1 MLHNLWMTP
10 LCFMWCIKI
19 SVTGRNGRVCIISPA
34 TRARN
39 TRPMHKRFTYLS
51 WPRANWSWNML
62 WIFHGKIVLSNPPS
76 STPPSAPPYH
86 TPFRNSYKR
95 RNTSNLDS
103 RLKNWKTIFSVVLS
117 SASRNTRWL
126 NAVEA
131 ESKMLSLPFVLLL
144 FRQFSPAIGFNILG
158 ICPSASYSHQQPFQA
173 LMKALAAR
181 GHNVTMI
188 STIPSKVSAIFFF
201 SPLFPFFSPS
211 FPSLSLCISFSVV
224 VSSRRFA
231 TTTPLNRSL
240 PTFSILFS
248 LSLSIGFSSLERR
261 NFNSY
266 RVANSF
272 NH

>member
-117 SASRNTRWL
+117 SASRNIRWL

-188 STIPSKVSAIFFF
+188 STIPSKVSAIFF
-201 SPLFPFFSPS
+201 SPPSSLSSLPLFPLSLFAFRSPS
-211 FPSLSLCISFSVV
+211 SFRLVVLRQRHHLIDLSRHFRFLSLSLDRTLE
-224 VSSRRFA
+224 SRTEKF
-231 TTTPLNRSL
+231 
-240 PTFSILFS
+240 
-248 LSLSIGFSSLERR
+248 
-261 NFNSY
+261 
-266 RVANSF
+266 
-272 NH
+272 